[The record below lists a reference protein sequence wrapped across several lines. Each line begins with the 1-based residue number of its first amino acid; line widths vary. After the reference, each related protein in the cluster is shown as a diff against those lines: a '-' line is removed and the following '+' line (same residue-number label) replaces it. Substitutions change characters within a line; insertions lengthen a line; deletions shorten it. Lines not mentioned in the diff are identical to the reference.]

1 MSKRFPSNVNSLDQK
16 NNMEES
22 KIDHIRFESIM
33 EEQIAFSFLE
43 LLIAALVI
51 YSSYRISKSA
61 DSLNWKI
68 ITALSGTIGLTA
80 AVNLIGAVSTSFSP
94 AVDALSAP
102 LIGLLFVLSA
112 DRFVEKYGVEM
123 RFKSKILFYEAFL
136 FAFLMIAGISNA
148 INYTSL
154 LYLVGFLAVK
164 PAAIL
169 FQSATSEGEEAIFY
183 SFTASTVLHLTSY
196 AFKFVHSLNIPAL
209 NTGTVHRVLVSAPA
223 IELAGTLMLG
233 YSVYLFYHGVFR
245 DVQAGVIEDSGTEGN
260 QSKVGVSQK
269 LVSETVENLGAI
281 MGKSLAERMAKK
293 ALNQAFDTEEDSAED
308 AASGKDPEEV
318 KKALIEKFTD
328 TMGPVADKKIEEI
341 YEDIGGE

>member
-1 MSKRFPSNVNSLDQK
+1 MT
-16 NNMEES
+16 
-22 KIDHIRFESIM
+22 
-33 EEQIAFSFLE
+33 EQIVFSILE
-43 LLIAALVI
+43 IAVAALVI
-51 YSSYRISKSA
+51 YSSYRISRSV
-61 DSLNWKI
+61 DPLNWKLI
-68 ITALSGTIGLTA
+68 IALTGTIGLTA
-80 AVNLIGAVSTSFSP
+80 AFKLVSSISTSVYP

-112 DRFVEKYGVEM
+112 ERFVEKYEVQM
-123 RFKSKILFYEAFL
+123 HFKSKILFYEAFL
-136 FAFLMIAGISNA
+136 FAFLIIAGISNA

-154 LYLVGFLAVK
+154 LYMTGFLAIK

-169 FQSATSEGEEAIFY
+169 FQSATTKGEEAIFY
-183 SFTASTVLHLTSY
+183 SFTASTVLYLTSY

-209 NTGTVHRVLVSAPA
+209 NTGPVHRVLVSTPA

-245 DVQAGVIEDSGTEGN
+245 DVQTADTEKPETEDEQDDSMDTG
-260 QSKVGVSQK
+260 QR

-281 MGKSLAERMAKK
+281 MGKPLAERMAKK

-308 AASGKDPEEV
+308 ASSGKDPEEV
-318 KKALIEKFTD
+318 KKVLIEKFTD
-328 TMGPVADKKIEEI
+328 TMGPVAEKKIEEI